1 MSDNRT
7 DREIIFNKVR
17 EGLASVAPQS
27 FPMPDTGKAL
37 SRSGGGMEE
46 EIGRLLAEVAKMG
59 GASRRIRGRDELVAA
74 LVELL
79 KREQVK
85 TAAVSDC
92 GMLRE
97 QKIAEILKDL
107 NVDLLHCEGAGHN
120 LSACDLGIAV
130 ADAALPET
138 GTVLLRTCR
147 EQPQALSLLPR
158 ICLVL
163 ATPSALQRDL
173 HQAFAL
179 AKGDRHFVLVSGP
192 SRTADIEKILTLG
205 VHGPRLFHLWVC
217 ESDNEQI
224 PRSFAGG

>member
-1 MSDNRT
+1 MSNNRT
-7 DREIIFNKVR
+7 DRETIFKRVR
-17 EGLASVAPQS
+17 EGLASIAPQS
-27 FPMPDTGKAL
+27 FPMPDTGKAFF
-37 SRSGGGMEE
+37 RPGGDKEQ
-46 EIGRLLAEVAKMG
+46 EIEQLLAEVTKMG
-59 GASRRIRGRDELVAA
+59 GTARSIRGRDELVQA
-74 LVELL
+74 LAELVR
-79 KREQVK
+79 REQAK

-130 ADAALPET
+130 ADAILPET

-163 ATPSALQRDL
+163 AAPSALQRDL
-173 HQAFAL
+173 HNAFAL
-179 AKGDRHFVLVSGP
+179 ASGDRHFVLVSGP

-205 VHGPRLFHLWVC
+205 VHGPKSFNLWVC
-217 ESDNEQI
+217 E
-224 PRSFAGG
+224 